1 MVQVEKRELPTC
13 GTACCGGVV
22 PGSFRNSSNAPNVH
36 DYVADQNEGCS
47 YFSYRRAEVP
57 TSISALVLA
66 CFSNAHFGFQL
77 RASASACCSGADMN
91 I

>member
-57 TSISALVLA
+57 TSISALVLVCFECPLWIPAA
-66 CFSNAHFGFQL
+66 CQRVCVL
-77 RASASACCSGADMN
+77 QWR
-91 I
+91 